1 MARVPRTPRTSK
13 TPETPDVAGPVGPV
27 GPVAPVGPVGVTGA
41 TGETGVPCVRPH
53 AKRDTPAPDPSAC
66 ARCAAQG
73 PTCCSTTPGEEE
85 FCFPLSRSEWER
97 IVEWCDHVGG
107 FATERNT
114 RPFVDGMKRLFP
126 GEEAAV
132 EALFP
137 LHGEHLRLAVDRQGD
152 CAFLGV
158 EGCRLPREVR
168 PWYCRLFPL
177 WMRGER
183 ITLFTPDH
191 CVAVREGRTLA
202 NVLAAVHLAEKD
214 VRRLF
219 GRLRLAWGLAPLDPF
234 EAGLPFETPSAPTN
248 DDAAAPASTGAVL
261 LPKPQPIPDPRT
273 APRGRRRPPRP
284 GKPGALDDGPETL

>member
-1 MARVPRTPRTSK
+1 MARAPRTPATSG
-13 TPETPDVAGPVGPV
+13 TPGTPD
-27 GPVAPVGPVGVTGA
+27 APCA
-41 TGETGVPCVRPH
+41 RPH
-53 AKRDTPAPDPSAC
+53 ARPHARRDAPAPDPSAC

-137 LHGEHLRLAVDRQGD
+137 LHGEHLRLAVDRRGD
-152 CAFLGV
+152 CAFLGA
-158 EGCRLPREVR
+158 EGCRLPREAR

-202 NVLAAVHLAEKD
+202 SVLAAVHLTEKD
-214 VRRLF
+214 VRLLF
-219 GRLRLAWGLAPLDPF
+219 GRMRLAWGLPPLDSP
-234 EAGLPFETPSAPTN
+234 EAGLPF
-248 DDAAAPASTGAVL
+248 AAPAADDVDAPAAPPPHGARDAAP
-261 LPKPQPIPDPRT
+261 LPKPQPVPDPRT

>member
-1 MARVPRTPRTSK
+1 MARAPRTPK
-13 TPETPDVAGPVGPV
+13 TPDTTGTTGTPCA
-27 GPVAPVGPVGVTGA
+27 
-41 TGETGVPCVRPH
+41 RPH
-53 AKRDTPAPDPSAC
+53 ARPHARRDAPAPDPSAC

-73 PTCCSTTPGEEE
+73 TTCCSTTPGEEE

-137 LHGEHLRLAVDRQGD
+137 LHGEHLRLAVDRRGD
-152 CAFLGV
+152 CAFLGT

-191 CVAVREGRTLA
+191 CVVVREGRTLSG
-202 NVLAAVHLAEKD
+202 VLAAVHLTEKD
-214 VRRLF
+214 VRLLF
-219 GRLRLAWGLAPLDPF
+219 GRLRLAWGLTPLDAF
-234 EAGLPFETPSAPTN
+234 EAGLPFAAPADAAPN
-248 DDAAAPASTGAVL
+248 DVDAPAAPASTGAAP

>member
-1 MARVPRTPRTSK
+1 MARAPRTPK
-13 TPETPDVAGPVGPV
+13 TPDT
-27 GPVAPVGPVGVTGA
+27 TGK
-41 TGETGVPCVRPH
+41 PCARPH
-53 AKRDTPAPDPSAC
+53 ARRDAPAPDPSAC

-73 PTCCSTTPGEEE
+73 ATCCSTTPGEEE

-137 LHGEHLRLAVDRQGD
+137 LHGEHLRLAVDRRGD
-152 CAFLGV
+152 CAFLGA

-191 CVAVREGRTLA
+191 CVAVREGRTLTS
-202 NVLAAVHLAEKD
+202 VLAAVHLTEKD
-214 VRRLF
+214 VRLLF
-219 GRLRLAWGLAPLDPF
+219 GRLRLAWGLAPQDPF
-234 EAGLPFETPSAPTN
+234 EAGLPFAAPADAAAN
-248 DDAAAPASTGAVL
+248 DVDAPAAPASTGAAP

>member
-1 MARVPRTPRTSK
+1 MARAPRPTKRTPN
-13 TPETPDVAGPVGPV
+13 TPGTPD
-27 GPVAPVGPVGVTGA
+27 A
-41 TGETGVPCVRPH
+41 TGSPNVTDANGTPCARPHARPH
-53 AKRDTPAPDPSAC
+53 AKRNGPAPDPSAC

-137 LHGEHLRLAVDRQGD
+137 LHGEHLRLAVDRRGN
-152 CAFLGV
+152 CAFLGA

-202 NVLAAVHLAEKD
+202 SVLAAVHLTEKD
-214 VRRLF
+214 VRLLF

-234 EAGLPFETPSAPTN
+234 GAGLPYAPPYSPGN
-248 DDAAAPASTGAVL
+248 DDAAAPASAGTAP
-261 LPKPQPIPDPRT
+261 LPTPQPIPDPRT

>member
-1 MARVPRTPRTSK
+1 MARAPRTPGKSGAPG
-13 TPETPDVAGPVGPV
+13 TP
-27 GPVAPVGPVGVTGA
+27 GA
-41 TGETGVPCVRPH
+41 SGKPCARPH
-53 AKRDTPAPDPSAC
+53 ARRDAPPSDPSAC
-66 ARCAAQG
+66 ARCASEGQ
-73 PTCCSTTPGEEE
+73 TCCSTTPGEEE

-137 LHGEHLRLAVDRQGD
+137 LHGEHLRLAVDRRGD
-152 CAFLGV
+152 CAFLGA

-202 NVLAAVHLAEKD
+202 SVLAAVHLTEKD
-214 VRRLF
+214 VRLLF
-219 GRLRLAWGLAPLDPF
+219 GRMRLAWGLPPLDTF
-234 EAGLPFETPSAPTN
+234 GTGLPFASPN
-248 DDAAAPASTGAVL
+248 GDRDAAPAADDVDAPAAPPPHGARDAAL
-261 LPKPQPIPDPRT
+261 LPKPQPVPDPRT

>member
-1 MARVPRTPRTSK
+1 MARVPRTPK
-13 TPETPDVAGPVGPV
+13 TPDT
-27 GPVAPVGPVGVTGA
+27 TGA
-41 TGETGVPCVRPH
+41 PCARPH
-53 AKRDTPAPDPSAC
+53 AKPHARRNAPAPDPSAC
-66 ARCAAQG
+66 ARCAAEG

-126 GEEAAV
+126 GESAAV

-137 LHGEHLRLAVDRQGD
+137 LHGEHLRLAVDRRGD
-152 CAFLGV
+152 CAFLGA

-202 NVLAAVHLAEKD
+202 NVLAAVHLTEKD
-214 VRRLF
+214 VRLLF
-219 GRLRLAWGLAPLDPF
+219 GRMRLAWGLPPLDPF
-234 EAGLPFETPSAPTN
+234 ESGLPFAPPGGAQDADGTAADSV
-248 DDAAAPASTGAVL
+248 DDAAPASPPAAP
-261 LPKPQPIPDPRT
+261 LPKPQPVPDPAA